1 MNTFYWFQF
10 KVGNFKNFISTKYNK
25 PYGENV
31 TSSKHAASMQQA
43 SCKQAAS
50 KEAAFDGSSLTMIN

>member
-1 MNTFYWFQF
+1 MFEIEIKELVTEFLRLFTNLI
-10 KVGNFKNFISTKYNK
+10 VNK

-43 SCKQAAS
+43 SCRQAAS
-50 KEAAFDGSSLTMIN
+50 SNSLLAMAYFK